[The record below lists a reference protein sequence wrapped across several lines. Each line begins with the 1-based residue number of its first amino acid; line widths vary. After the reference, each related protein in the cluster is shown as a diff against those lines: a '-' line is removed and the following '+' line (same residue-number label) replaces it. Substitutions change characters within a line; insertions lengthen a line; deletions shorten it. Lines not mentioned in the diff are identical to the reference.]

1 MAGRIGGTKLQSGR
15 RAGWAMLG
23 RLSVVPSAK
32 RSRCRALSGSLRF
45 KGSPWRHPKD
55 WIVEQVGIRETH
67 QEAFSIIPEMMDISP
82 DQGGNMGLKQVDR
95 HGERGGG
102 VSGCNAGSDVGS

>member
-1 MAGRIGGTKLQSGR
+1 MAGRIGGTKVQSGR
-15 RAGWAMLG
+15 HPGWAMLG

-32 RSRCRALSGSLRF
+32 QSRCRALSGSLRF

-67 QEAFSIIPEMMDISP
+67 QEAVSIIPEMMDVSP
-82 DQGGNMGLKQVDR
+82 DQGGNVGLRQVDR
-95 HGERGGG
+95 HGEQGGG
-102 VSGCNAGSDVGS
+102 VSGGNAGSDVGS